1 MSKNLYSHTSS
12 DKLRILKH
20 LRISNYSV
28 SRLDCRYRHGEFKL
42 FWYQHISSSNKYY
55 NFWFNWRGMP
65 ILCHKCQ
72 WLCCVQ
78 PQLLAAA
85 VLQVSRVVLR
95 YANWRPPVLQAD
107 ERWLQ
112 VLSGRQ
118 AHWGMQDETQV
129 TQCRPDC
136 KLIFIFIP
144 ANL

>member
-1 MSKNLYSHTSS
+1 MENLNYFGINTS
-12 DKLRILKH
+12 LRQI
-20 LRISNYSV
+20 NTTT
-28 SRLDCRYRHGEFKL
+28 C
-42 FWYQHISSSNKYY
+42 
-55 NFWFNWRGMP
+55 WFNWRGMP

-72 WLCCVQ
+72 WFCCVQ

-144 ANL
+144 LNLRQLFLIAFITIRDYFYNSVLQNCFVLFFLLLTFV